1 VFSGSG
7 TNNSDR
13 LKFRID
19 SCEQTL
25 SFNSPISATTSSLTD
40 YVFMGVSYSNAVSG
54 VEQYYYNGFIF
65 DVLVYSRALTVS
77 ELTVVENYLSGKW
90 SINVGCPTPTPTPTS
105 TITPTPSA
113 TPPQQNL
120 LVDNLGNNI
129 ITNDGDYLLMSTGPL
144 PTPTPTPTNTPTST
158 ITPTPSITVTPT
170 NTITPTNS
178 VTPTPSITPTN
189 TITPTITVTPSSS
202 TYVPSSRILYYDFN
216 DTSSY
221 SGSSIVF
228 DLEGNSDG
236 TVYNSPSFN
245 DCYQSIQFNG
255 TNGYV
260 TTDIDLN
267 SQLSPANTSTVIS
280 LFTWFYPTGDGVI
293 VSEQGSVTPPDS
305 GWYDSQIQIVS
316 GNAYFS
322 VWPYAI
328 GSTASPVIQSSIST
342 PLNQWHYLGLTY
354 DGTTLRAYVNGSP
367 AGSVATAR
375 QTPYNNGST
384 QLHYALAYGT
394 QTNFT
399 SGQPYGVGRMG
410 TFEVYNTAL
419 SQTQITNL
427 YNNTSSQWVCPT
439 PTPTNTPTS
448 TVTPT
453 PSITVTPTNT
463 ITPSIT
469 PSVTSSPVPT
479 TGYGYNLVSTP
490 YQIPTSGNTIISN
503 GNGGVASGS
512 TNPNSFNDGPQMDG
526 IYWNAIDKD
535 GVDRDSY
542 YSSFVGNCVRLTIS
556 QNGSTAIYDGTLEDV
571 GGAGLPYGG
580 WTGGTEGTGYYFR
593 GDGNNQ
599 IQLVQSASTQWVIG
613 DIVYIS
619 VETITCPSITPTP
632 TVTTTVTPSISTSS
646 TPTITPTSTITS
658 TPSVTKTVTP
668 SITTSVTPTPT
679 TSAAALLSCYVA
691 GPLTAD
697 TSNGA
702 VFDRSINVS
711 GMLEVIAGA
720 VGGQA
725 AVPDE
730 FSKKVARSFQLIM
743 DPSAT
748 GITLSYQNNLVA
760 TLRGDEGTIHEGLPT
775 AQRIGYGSGDDYDPN
790 WLTDEGISGY
800 TGYQEFLDT
809 HAVNDMVWYQ
819 SGSTSGDTV
828 ISEVFEHIF
837 HTVHLFGI
845 MGAVPGSSTAV
856 NWMAEENPNWQ
867 TTDLHLSMKQAIDNG
882 MYDPSGYAPDWS
894 GDTGQAQVA
903 YKEYMYLLNFGM
915 WEMSEFWDGGSL
927 SPEWNDNMR
936 TPSGIQ
942 TNNILGYN
950 LFNSYFAPV
959 LTKPSFVTL
968 RNIFQ
973 NNGGGVSGYFADDC
987 ITPTPTPTP
996 SVTTTVT
1003 PSISVSPTPSSSVV
1017 SSSVWQLR
1025 RIIDP
1030 SVNCNIDTS
1039 IIYRAYNT
1047 LSAVSSEYIKDTD
1060 GFCYL
1065 VVNESPGTVNIT
1077 MSAGPYNVCSSCLT

>member
-1 VFSGSG
+1 MEFFIRQNSSLPIVKVQIIKDGRVDFREFDNLTNTSTITFSMWDEDTERYYIVNKPAQTMVKETTGDSPEVEYYVYYQLSSHETRKPGRYIGEFKISNEQGEIILPLRKKLFINVRDSISVPDLCCRPNRGQSVFILPSETPRPTPTQTPTPTNTITPTQTSTQTPTPSVTNTATPTNTPTNTPSITPTNTPTQTSTQTPTPSVTNTATPTNTPTNTLTPTPSVSPTNTNTPTNTPSITPTNTPSQTSTNTPTPTNTPTDTPSQTATNTPTPSVTNTSTPTNTPSITPTITQTSTPTPSVTNTQTSTPTPSVTPTNTPTDTPSQTATNTPTPTNTPNSSAPVTPTPSVTNTVTPTVTPSPTQAVIPSDPTLEIYYQGDLASYFTPTPDSGDTFNQWEDSSANAHNANPIGGGSGPAPEWWSNVQNGLGGVYFNGTTDGLSVNPITDLQSVTGQTIIVVAKSLNPSSTGQYIQGGEDGNTGLDEVFIRQSGGTYDIRTAFGGATGGVVDGNTHILTTVFSGSG
-7 TNNSDR
+7 VSNSDR

-25 SFNSPISATTSSLTD
+25 SFNSSISATTSSLTD

-65 DVLVYSRALTVS
+65 DVLVYSRALSVT
-77 ELTVVENYLSGKW
+77 ELTTVENYLSNKW

-316 GNAYFS
+316 GNTYFS
-322 VWPYAI
+322 VWPYTI

-342 PLNQWHYLGLTY
+342 PLNQWYYLGLTY

-419 SQTQITNL
+419 SQIQITNL

-439 PTPTNTPTS
+439 PTPTPTQ
-448 TVTPT
+448 
-453 PSITVTPTNT
+453 
-463 ITPSIT
+463 
-469 PSVTSSPVPT
+469 SV
-479 TGYGYNLVSTP
+479 
-490 YQIPTSGNTIISN
+490 
-503 GNGGVASGS
+503 
-512 TNPNSFNDGPQMDG
+512 
-526 IYWNAIDKD
+526 
-535 GVDRDSY
+535 
-542 YSSFVGNCVRLTIS
+542 
-556 QNGSTAIYDGTLEDV
+556 
-571 GGAGLPYGG
+571 
-580 WTGGTEGTGYYFR
+580 
-593 GDGNNQ
+593 
-599 IQLVQSASTQWVIG
+599 
-613 DIVYIS
+613 
-619 VETITCPSITPTP
+619 
-632 TVTTTVTPSISTSS
+632 
-646 TPTITPTSTITS
+646 TPTITPST
-658 TPSVTKTVTP
+658 
-668 SITTSVTPTPT
+668 
-679 TSAAALLSCYVA
+679 
-691 GPLTAD
+691 
-697 TSNGA
+697 N
-702 VFDRSINVS
+702 
-711 GMLEVIAGA
+711 
-720 VGGQA
+720 
-725 AVPDE
+725 
-730 FSKKVARSFQLIM
+730 
-743 DPSAT
+743 
-748 GITLSYQNNLVA
+748 
-760 TLRGDEGTIHEGLPT
+760 
-775 AQRIGYGSGDDYDPN
+775 
-790 WLTDEGISGY
+790 
-800 TGYQEFLDT
+800 
-809 HAVNDMVWYQ
+809 
-819 SGSTSGDTV
+819 
-828 ISEVFEHIF
+828 
-837 HTVHLFGI
+837 
-845 MGAVPGSSTAV
+845 
-856 NWMAEENPNWQ
+856 
-867 TTDLHLSMKQAIDNG
+867 
-882 MYDPSGYAPDWS
+882 
-894 GDTGQAQVA
+894 
-903 YKEYMYLLNFGM
+903 
-915 WEMSEFWDGGSL
+915 
-927 SPEWNDNMR
+927 
-936 TPSGIQ
+936 
-942 TNNILGYN
+942 
-950 LFNSYFAPV
+950 
-959 LTKPSFVTL
+959 
-968 RNIFQ
+968 
-973 NNGGGVSGYFADDC
+973 
-987 ITPTPTPTP
+987 
-996 SVTTTVT
+996 
-1003 PSISVSPTPSSSVV
+1003 
-1017 SSSVWQLR
+1017 
-1025 RIIDP
+1025 
-1030 SVNCNIDTS
+1030 
-1039 IIYRAYNT
+1039 
-1047 LSAVSSEYIKDTD
+1047 
-1060 GFCYL
+1060 
-1065 VVNESPGTVNIT
+1065 
-1077 MSAGPYNVCSSCLT
+1077 

>member
-1 VFSGSG
+1 LASYFTPTPTSGDTFNQWEDSSANAHNANPIGGGSGPAPEWWSNVQNGLGGVYFNGTTDGLSVNPLTDLQSVTGQTIIVVAKSLSPSSTGQYIQGGEDGNTGLDEVFIRQSGGTYDIRTAFGSATGGVVDGNTHILTTVFSGSG

-25 SFNSPISATTSSLTD
+25 SFNSSISATTSSLTD

-158 ITPTPSITVTPT
+158 VTPTPSITVTPT

-305 GWYDSQIQIVS
+305 GWFDSQIQIVS
-316 GNAYFS
+316 GNTYFS
-322 VWPYAI
+322 VWPYTI

-439 PTPTNTPTS
+439 PTPTQTPTPTITPS
-448 TVTPT
+448 VTPSNTPT
-453 PSITVTPTNT
+453 PSITPSITPTST

-469 PSVTSSPVPT
+469 PSNSVT
-479 TGYGYNLVSTP
+479 
-490 YQIPTSGNTIISN
+490 
-503 GNGGVASGS
+503 
-512 TNPNSFNDGPQMDG
+512 
-526 IYWNAIDKD
+526 
-535 GVDRDSY
+535 
-542 YSSFVGNCVRLTIS
+542 
-556 QNGSTAIYDGTLEDV
+556 
-571 GGAGLPYGG
+571 
-580 WTGGTEGTGYYFR
+580 
-593 GDGNNQ
+593 
-599 IQLVQSASTQWVIG
+599 
-613 DIVYIS
+613 
-619 VETITCPSITPTP
+619 PSITPTP
-632 TVTTTVTPSISTSS
+632 STTPTNLYTFSAFTFTSASLVGRTGPTLAQVQTAYSGESWTQNTSYLNVTTNGYQEWTVPQTGTYEFEVAGAQAGSVTYPSSSTGGRGVIMKGRYSLTRGDVVEIIVGQQGDNGVSSSSFNGGGGGGGSFVVLSGTPLIVAGGGGGDGAYSGSESGTLYDGLDAVTTISGTSS
-646 TPTITPTSTITS
+646 VFGAPGGTNGNGGESHTDGT
-658 TPSVTKTVTP
+658 
-668 SITTSVTPTPT
+668 T
-679 TSAAALLSCYVA
+679 TSANAYDSGSGAGFLTDGENGDGTSGGAATTQDGGA
-691 GPLTAD
+691 GRTYSAGLTGGVNATSYAAQSGDGGFGGAGGGSPICGGGGGGYSGGGGSYRNANPRAD
-697 TSNGA
+697 GGGGA
-702 VFDRSINVS
+702 GSYLISGLTNVS
-711 GMLEVIAGA
+711 TTD
-720 VGGQA
+720 GQ
-725 AVPDE
+725 
-730 FSKKVARSFQLIM
+730 
-743 DPSAT
+743 
-748 GITLSYQNNLVA
+748 YNN
-760 TLRGDEGTIHEGLPT
+760 
-775 AQRIGYGSGDDYDPN
+775 
-790 WLTDEGISGY
+790 
-800 TGYQEFLDT
+800 
-809 HAVNDMVWYQ
+809 
-819 SGSTSGDTV
+819 
-828 ISEVFEHIF
+828 
-837 HTVHLFGI
+837 
-845 MGAVPGSSTAV
+845 SST
-856 NWMAEENPNWQ
+856 
-867 TTDLHLSMKQAIDNG
+867 
-882 MYDPSGYAPDWS
+882 
-894 GDTGQAQVA
+894 
-903 YKEYMYLLNFGM
+903 FGGN
-915 WEMSEFWDGGSL
+915 S
-927 SPEWNDNMR
+927 
-936 TPSGIQ
+936 I
-942 TNNILGYN
+942 TNL
-950 LFNSYFAPV
+950 NSYNTGGGYV
-959 LTKPSFVTL
+959 TVTL
-968 RNIFQ
+968 IN
-973 NNGGGVSGYFADDC
+973 
-987 ITPTPTPTP
+987 
-996 SVTTTVT
+996 
-1003 PSISVSPTPSSSVV
+1003 
-1017 SSSVWQLR
+1017 
-1025 RIIDP
+1025 
-1030 SVNCNIDTS
+1030 
-1039 IIYRAYNT
+1039 
-1047 LSAVSSEYIKDTD
+1047 
-1060 GFCYL
+1060 
-1065 VVNESPGTVNIT
+1065 
-1077 MSAGPYNVCSSCLT
+1077 